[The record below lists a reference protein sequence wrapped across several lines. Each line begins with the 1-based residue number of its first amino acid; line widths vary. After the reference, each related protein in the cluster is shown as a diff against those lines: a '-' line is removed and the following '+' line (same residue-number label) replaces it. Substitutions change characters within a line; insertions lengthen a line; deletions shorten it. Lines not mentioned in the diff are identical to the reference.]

1 MRKIFLLALASGI
14 LLAVSPNA
22 TAQDK
27 PAPAHKKAAA
37 ATAPAEPGAISLTP
51 SDLKWGDAPAIF
63 PPGAKMAVLYGNP
76 AEKGL
81 YVVRLKAPDGYKVP
95 AHWHPLRESVT
106 VISGT
111 FYLGMGDKLDETKGR
126 AMPAGSFG
134 SMPAKMHH
142 FAWTKGETELQVHG
156 MGPFQLT
163 YVDPADD
170 PTKAKK

>member
-1 MRKIFLLALASGI
+1 MRKVFVLALATVIS
-14 LLAVSPNA
+14 LAVLQ
-22 TAQDK
+22 TASGQD
-27 PAPAHKKAAA
+27 KKAAA
-37 ATAPAEPGAISLTP
+37 PKKAAATAAAEQAIALTP
-51 SDLKWGDAPAIF
+51 SDIKWGDAPAVF

-81 YVVRLKAPDGYKVP
+81 YVVRLKTPDGYKIP
-95 AHWHPLRESVT
+95 AHWHPQRESVT
-106 VISGT
+106 VISGM
-111 FYLGMGDKLDETKGR
+111 FYLGMGDKLDETKGM

-134 SMPAKMHH
+134 SMPAKMRH
-142 FAWTKGETELQVHG
+142 FAWVKGDTEVQVHG